1 MAAMKQLFARILGQP
16 QSAHFMKLWIS
27 DTISVFGS
35 QITLLA
41 LPLTAAVMLHASV
54 SQMGM
59 LVAMEMLPV
68 GLFSLHAGAI
78 VDRYRKL
85 PVIQFAAFSRGCLLL
100 TIPLCAYYGGLRIE
114 ILYAI
119 GFLMSSHAV
128 FADLAYQ
135 AVVAKLVPR
144 DALVDAN
151 AKFGL
156 SESSADLIGPSAAGL
171 LVQWLTAPLAI
182 AFDALGF
189 FASGVML
196 SRIKFDEP
204 GRQHRAMG
212 DSLCAEIREG
222 LNNVWAS
229 PILRSLMLLLAIWQF
244 LHHMF
249 IALFVLFCVK
259 GLGLSAGVVGLLFSM
274 SGIGYFVGALY
285 LRPISLA
292 AGLGPT
298 MLVGLFATTFGW
310 TLTSVVSGS
319 EVQVL
324 IGLSIASIC
333 QGLGAAL
340 FFLTYISLR
349 QGITPETLLGR
360 VVATTRF
367 VSIAATPL
375 GALFGGVLGDSIGL
389 QITLFVVGIAGTA
402 LSAFALLYSPLLP
415 LKTMPEPMNCN
426 PCVEVTLKVVQS

>member
-1 MAAMKQLFARILGQP
+1 MKQLFARILGRPQP
-16 QSAHFMKLWIS
+16 ADFMKLWMS

-41 LPLTAAVMLHASV
+41 LPLTAAVLLHASP

-59 LVAMEMLPV
+59 LIAMEMLPV

-100 TIPLCAYYGGLRIE
+100 TIPLCAYYGGLCIE
-114 ILYAI
+114 VLYAI

-135 AVVAKLVPR
+135 AVVAKLVSR
-144 DALVDAN
+144 DELVDAN

-156 SESSADLIGPSAAGL
+156 SESSADLIGPSVAGL

-182 AFDALGF
+182 AIDALGF

-204 GRQHRAMG
+204 DRQPCVTG
-212 DSLCAEIREG
+212 NSLWVEIREG
-222 LNNVWAS
+222 LSVVWAS
-229 PILRSLMLLLAIWQF
+229 PLLRSLALLLAIWQF

-249 IALFVLFCVK
+249 IALFLLFCVK
-259 GLGLSAGVVGLLFSM
+259 ELGLSAGVVGLLFSM

-285 LRPISLA
+285 LRRISLLV
-292 AGLGPT
+292 GLGPT
-298 MLVGLFATTFGW
+298 MLVGLFSTTLGW
-310 TLTSVVSGS
+310 ALTSAVSGS
-319 EVQVL
+319 EVQV
-324 IGLSIASIC
+324 IVWLSIASIW

-349 QGITPETLLGR
+349 QGITPEPLLGR

-367 VSIAATPL
+367 VSIVATPL
-375 GALFGGVLGDSIGL
+375 GALFSGALGDLIGL
-389 QITLFVVGIAGTA
+389 QVTLAVVGIAGIA
-402 LSAFALLYSPLLP
+402 LSAIVFLYSPLMP
-415 LKTMPEPMNCN
+415 LKAMPEPMN
-426 PCVEVTLKVVQS
+426 PDPAFDAVLKVVQS

>member
-1 MAAMKQLFARILGQP
+1 MKQLFARILGRT
-16 QSAHFMKLWIS
+16 QSAHFFKLWMS

-41 LPLTAAVMLHASV
+41 LPLTAAVFLHASS

-85 PVIQFAAFSRGCLLL
+85 PVIRFAAFSRAGLLL
-100 TIPLCAYYGGLRIE
+100 TIPLCGYYGGLSME
-114 ILYAI
+114 VLYVV
-119 GFLMSSHAV
+119 GFLMSSQAV

-144 DALVDAN
+144 DELVDAN

-156 SESSADLIGPSAAGL
+156 SESSADLIGPSIAGL

-182 AFDALGF
+182 AIDALGF
-189 FASGVML
+189 IVSGVML
-196 SRIKFDEP
+196 SRIKVDEP
-204 GRQHRAMG
+204 DPQRGAAG
-212 DSLCAEIREG
+212 KSLWLEIREG
-222 LNNVWAS
+222 LTAVWAS
-229 PILRSLMLLLAIWQF
+229 AILRSLALLLAFWQF

-259 GLGLSAGVVGLLFSM
+259 ELGLSAGMIGLLFSM
-274 SGIGYFVGALY
+274 SGIGYFVGAFY
-285 LRPISLA
+285 LRSISLSV
-292 AGLGPT
+292 GLGAS
-298 MLVGLFATTFGW
+298 MLMGLFATTLGW
-310 TLTSVVSGS
+310 ALTSVAQGS
-319 EVQVL
+319 EAQV
-324 IGLSIASIC
+324 IIWLSIASIC

-367 VSIAATPL
+367 VSISATPL
-375 GALFGGVLGDSIGL
+375 GALIGGVLGDFIGL
-389 QITLFVVGIAGTA
+389 RVTLVVVGIAGIA
-402 LSAFALLYSPLLP
+402 LSAIAVLYSPLLP
-415 LKTMPEPMNCN
+415 LKSMPEPMN
-426 PCVEVTLKVVQS
+426 PDPGDDAMVTVVQS